1 MVDRLPTWNE
11 PFLWGVATSGYQ
23 SEGGFN
29 APGQPQNNWTL
40 SEQQGIAAPSGR
52 AADFWTRYQEDFQAC
67 RSMGLNAFR
76 LGLEWARIQP
86 STSQQPTQ
94 PPEFD
99 YTALDGYA
107 DRIAAC
113 RQAGLEPIVTLFHFT
128 HPAWLGID
136 AWLNDRTIDLFV
148 EYVRVS
154 VGHINRRLTEQHQ
167 LTPIRWLMT
176 LNELNVLAPNTYL
189 SGTFPSQERGIT
201 AALRAYNNLLT
212 AHVRAYLCLQA
223 LYRSHCWAAP
233 LISLNT
239 CCSDLYW
246 SDKFLWDLL
255 SAKQRG
261 IQSADLREYLT
272 QQAKNLETALAQ
284 ANLPRYRDFFTP
296 IGQLARHFA
305 NRVAIRAIDPH
316 PFDPVLKELA
326 ACPYDSVI
334 DYVAI
339 DYYDPFFVNN
349 VRFPSW
355 TNLFD
360 PKGILAGL
368 SGGFAVKCWEWR
380 LNPKGLYFYS
390 RYYAQ
395 DLQRPV
401 MIAENGMALRRE
413 FDNRVAMPRRD
424 RVTRSQFLELHV
436 AEVQR
441 LLQDGVPLIGYMHWS
456 LTDNY
461 EWSSYAPRFG
471 LFAIDFAQ
479 GTDRSVTDH
488 LGDQPSVTYARLVR
502 EFGKQQDFYVDP

>member
-1 MVDRLPTWNE
+1 MVDRLLTWNE

-29 APGQPQNNWTL
+29 APDQPQNNWAWN
-40 SEQQGIAAPSGR
+40 EQQGIAAPSGQ
-52 AADFWTRYQEDFQAC
+52 AADFWTRYAEDFRAC
-67 RSMGLNAFR
+67 QNLGLNAFR
-76 LGLEWARIQP
+76 LGLEWARVQP
-86 STSQQPTQ
+86 SPSLHPTA
-94 PPEFD
+94 PPAFD
-99 YTALDGYA
+99 DTALDGYA

-136 AWLNDRTIDLFV
+136 AWLNNRTIDLFV

-154 VGHINRRLTEQHQ
+154 VTHINRRLTEQYH
-167 LTPIRWLMT
+167 LPPIRWLMT

-189 SGTFPSQERGIT
+189 SGTFPSQERGMT
-201 AALRAYNNLLT
+201 VTLRAYNNLLT
-212 AHVRAYLCLQA
+212 AHVRVYGCLHA
-223 LYRSHCWAAP
+223 LYRSHQWPAP

-255 SAKQRG
+255 SIRERG
-261 IQSADLREYLT
+261 VRSTHLREYLI
-272 QQAKNLETALAQ
+272 QQAKALELALEQ
-284 ANLPRYRDFFTP
+284 ATLPRYRDFFTP
-296 IGQLARHFA
+296 VGQLARYFA
-305 NRVAIRAIDPH
+305 NRVAARAIDPH
-316 PFDPVLKELA
+316 PFDPVLKELELS
-326 ACPYDSVI
+326 PHESVI

-355 TNLFD
+355 SNLFD

-368 SGGFAVKCWEWR
+368 TGGFAVKCWDWR
-380 LNPKGLYFYS
+380 INPSGLYFYS
-390 RYYAQ
+390 RYYAE

-413 FDNRVAMPRRD
+413 FDNRIAVPRRD
-424 RVTRSQFLELHV
+424 RITRSQFLELHL
-436 AEVQR
+436 AEVER
-441 LLQDGVPLIGYMHWS
+441 LLEDGVPLIGYMHWS

-471 LFAIDFAQ
+471 LFAIDFAR
-479 GTDRSVTDH
+479 GTDRLDTDH
-488 LGDQPSVTYARLVR
+488 LGDQPSITYARLVR
-502 EFGKQQDFYVDP
+502 EFWEKQKIRQS